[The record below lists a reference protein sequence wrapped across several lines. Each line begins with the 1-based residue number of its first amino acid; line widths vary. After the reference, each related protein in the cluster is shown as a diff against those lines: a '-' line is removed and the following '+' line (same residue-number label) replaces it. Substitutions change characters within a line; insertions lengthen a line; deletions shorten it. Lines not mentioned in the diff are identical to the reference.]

1 MLSILWGYM
10 NEWIEQYKKYHK
22 EHTEYGNGDGL
33 KFYLQHIIDLVNDTK
48 AETLLDY
55 GCGKAEG
62 YLKYNH
68 HKNWG
73 NVMPS
78 LYDPAIPEYETLP
91 EGQFDGVISF
101 DVLEHIPK
109 EQIPE
114 TFQIIF
120 SKAKKFVFLGIATA
134 PAKAVLPNGENAHC
148 TVEPIGWWETMVE
161 RYAPKKVYTHI
172 KTSGNCNSYS
182 ILNEDLYMDFFL
194 NNLKINEKALDITS
208 KT

>member
-1 MLSILWGYM
+1 M
-10 NEWIEQYKKYHK
+10 NFWIEQYKQYHK
-22 EHTEYGNGDGL
+22 EHTEYGNGGGL
-33 KFYLQHIIDLVNDTK
+33 KFYLQHIIDLVQDTK

-62 YLKYNH
+62 YLHHKH

-73 NVMPS
+73 DIMPS
-78 LYDPAIPEYETLP
+78 LYDPAIPEYEVLP
-91 EGQFDGVISF
+91 DGNFDGVISF

-114 TFQIIF
+114 TFQTIF

-134 PAKAVLPNGENAHC
+134 PADAILPNGENAHC
-148 TVEPIGWWETMVE
+148 TIEPIGWWETMVE
-161 RYAPKKVYTHI
+161 KYAPKRVYTHI

>member
-1 MLSILWGYM
+1 M
-10 NEWIEQYKKYHK
+10 NFWIEQYKQYHK
-22 EHTEYGNGDGL
+22 EHTEYGNGGGL
-33 KFYLQHIIDLVNDTK
+33 KFYLQHIIDLVQDTK

-62 YLKYNH
+62 YLHHKH

-73 NVMPS
+73 DIMPS
-78 LYDPAIPEYETLP
+78 LYDPAIPEYEVLP
-91 EGQFDGVISF
+91 DGNFDGVISF

-114 TFQIIF
+114 TFQTIF

-134 PAKAVLPNGENAHC
+134 PAKAILPNGENAHC

-161 RYAPKKVYTHI
+161 KYAPKRVYTHI

-208 KT
+208 ET

>member
-1 MLSILWGYM
+1 M
-10 NEWIEQYKKYHK
+10 NFWIEQYKQYHK
-22 EHTEYGNGDGL
+22 EHTEYGNGGGL
-33 KFYLQHIIDLVNDTK
+33 KFYLQHIIDLVQDTK

-62 YLKYNH
+62 YLHHKH

-73 NVMPS
+73 DIMPS
-78 LYDPAIPEYETLP
+78 LYDPAISEYEVLP
-91 EGQFDGVISF
+91 DGNFDGVISF

-114 TFQIIF
+114 TFQTIF

-134 PAKAVLPNGENAHC
+134 PADAILPNGENAHC
-148 TVEPIGWWETMVE
+148 TIEPIGWWETMVE
-161 RYAPKKVYTHI
+161 KYAPKRVYTHI

-194 NNLKINEKALDITS
+194 NSLKINKKALDITS

>member
-1 MLSILWGYM
+1 M
-10 NEWIEQYKKYHK
+10 NKWIEQYKQYHK
-22 EHTEYGNGDGL
+22 EHNEYGNGGGL
-33 KFYLQHIIDLVNDTK
+33 KFYLQHIKDLVQDTK
-48 AETLLDY
+48 SESLLDY

-62 YLKYNH
+62 YLDYKH
-68 HKNWG
+68 HEHWG
-73 NVMPS
+73 IMPS

-134 PAKAVLPNGENAHC
+134 SAKAVLPNGENAHC

-194 NNLKINEKALDITS
+194 NNLKINEKALDIRL